1 LTHLMIHEPA
11 PAKINLYLHVV
22 GQRADGYHEL
32 DSLAVF
38 PGASDHISAF
48 PADGFSLDITG
59 PFAAALSEGA
69 DNLVQRAASVLAEW
83 SGRRMAG
90 ARLLLNKQLPVA
102 SGIGGGSA
110 DAAATLR
117 LLTRLWNLPISAE
130 TLLSLAAKLGA
141 DVPVCL
147 RSSPARMRGIG
158 DRLETAPVLPNFAM
172 VLVNPGI
179 AVATADVFRARSGE
193 YSPPARLPDT
203 WPDVAAMAR
212 DLSQMSNDLEPAA
225 TQLCPIIA
233 EVLAALRSQTACL
246 LARMSGSGGTC
257 FGIFPRES
265 AARSAAAE
273 LTRSGWWCWVGA
285 C

>member
-1 LTHLMIHEPA
+1 MIHEPA